1 MARGWRGR
9 WAEHRQVNRQSQMVM
24 GSSGHCERIQRNG
37 VSSVCEIQ
45 GGGSGLWR
53 DFEEALVD
61 KMEKGIEQRHG
72 CEKGLPSWP
81 QNGFLK
87 MPAKTGETPRE
98 GRA

>member
-1 MARGWRGR
+1 MRESREMESA
-9 WAEHRQVNRQSQMVM
+9 QS
-24 GSSGHCERIQRNG
+24 
-37 VSSVCEIQ
+37 EIQ
-45 GGGSGLWR
+45 GGGSGLWW